1 MPCNASYISFWSA
14 LMLMLMQMQKQQ
26 DASSAEML
34 CCTQGMPWDWRAP
47 SHRALDHKLK
57 SALVQ
62 IHAAGVLHRDL
73 HEGNILVTPDH
84 RIMVLDFAAA
94 QLDPRQELVDAEMAD
109 LGLTS

>member
-1 MPCNASYISFWSA
+1 
-14 LMLMLMQMQKQQ
+14 
-26 DASSAEML
+26 
-34 CCTQGMPWDWRAP
+34 MPWDWHAP

-62 IHAAGVLHRDL
+62 IHDAGVLHRDL

-84 RIMVLDFAAA
+84 RVLVLDFAAA
-94 QLDPRQELVDAEMAD
+94 QLDPRRELMDAELES